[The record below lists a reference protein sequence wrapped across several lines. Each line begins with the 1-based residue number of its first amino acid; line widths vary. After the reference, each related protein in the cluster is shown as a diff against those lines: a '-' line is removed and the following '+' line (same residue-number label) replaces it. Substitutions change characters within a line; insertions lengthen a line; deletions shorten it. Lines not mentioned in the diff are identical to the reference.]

1 MKLAK
6 IIGWIGLLA
15 MTLALAQGFIKGDFF
30 ADGGE
35 IISNPW
41 GIVSLVDLYVG
52 FALFSCWIAF
62 REEKLVVTI
71 LWIAAMMILGFFA
84 GSAYVI
90 FNLYASEG
98 DWLSFFL
105 GSKKKMLIKKT
116 YN

>member
-6 IIGWIGLLA
+6 TIGWMGLLA

-62 REEKLVVTI
+62 REKKLFVTI

-84 GSAYVI
+84 GSAYVVL
-90 FNLYASEG
+90 NLYTSKG
-98 DWLSFFL
+98 DWLNFFL
-105 GSKKKMLIKKT
+105 GSQKKILLKKI